1 MPCSSYDHSK
11 VETENRYPEQTIQSE
26 VARGYPGD
34 DHLGV
39 YFGRNP
45 KRGVD
50 ECLRLLHTKGSNFM
64 QRPSQLRESRS
75 SEQWLTGRIQTLSC
89 CLVRTRSMR
98 AKCVI

>member
-50 ECLRLLHTKGSNFM
+50 ECLRLLHTRAAILCNDQVSFVKAA
-64 QRPSQLRESRS
+64 PAS
-75 SEQWLTGRIQTLSC
+75 SG
-89 CLVRTRSMR
+89 
-98 AKCVI
+98 